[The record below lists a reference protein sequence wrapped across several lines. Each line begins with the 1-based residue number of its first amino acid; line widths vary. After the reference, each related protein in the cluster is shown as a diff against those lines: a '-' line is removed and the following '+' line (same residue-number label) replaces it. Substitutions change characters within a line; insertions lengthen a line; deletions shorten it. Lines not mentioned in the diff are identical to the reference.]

1 MKKLSQ
7 LIILIFINILY
18 AQHVDYEV
26 FNTSI
31 NSNYADL
38 GITFLNNNEVIF
50 ASSKKDKNDTS
61 FKKNRRK
68 NNRQLHLKFY
78 KGVITAN
85 GDIIATNTY
94 INNSN
99 SPFFQADLT
108 FSPDYK
114 TVYFTWNNFYN
125 SQSKKDSAKWKTLHI
140 VKASINDNFELS
152 NIISLPFNSAKYSN
166 RNPYL
171 SKNGKKLFY
180 ISDNPEGYGGT
191 DIYAVDVHKNGT
203 YGEPKN
209 LGKNINT
216 KKSELFPF
224 ETANNTLYF
233 SSYGHRGKGGLDIFK
248 SKFVNNSYQTV
259 ENLPNPIN
267 SAFDDFAF
275 VIKQNDTSG
284 YFTSTRE
291 KGKGD
296 ADIYGFKLKKV
307 INKVLVEK
315 INSKKV
321 LAKQVEPTKNIA
333 PVLKPK
339 LTLFEK
345 IEDCNQTIS
354 GLLMNTSGEQLDSVR
369 VSLYKN
375 NALLESTI
383 ILKGY
388 RYQFNLKCDSNYKI
402 IAEKENY
409 KQSEIT
415 INTDATN
422 ASKITKTLVL
432 PYLKCTQLLSG
443 TVLETKSNKKLRN
456 ALVTVFKGNVLIDT
470 LKLNKLAEFTT
481 ELNCNT
487 QYRIEASQ
495 ENYHDDVAV
504 IFVSRNPNK
513 NLNRKLV
520 LEPYIEFVSSNKQK
534 MIKVDAINFEL
545 NKFNITKE
553 AAIEL
558 NKVVAVLS
566 KYPTMKIEI
575 KSHTDSRAPDA
586 YNMNITNKRAEA
598 IINYIVSKDID
609 AERVTGRGYGET
621 ELLNKCTNGVKCSEA
636 EHQKNRRTE
645 FIITEN

>member
-78 KGVITAN
+78 KGLITAN

-94 INNSN
+94 INNNN

-224 ETANNTLYF
+224 ETAN
-233 SSYGHRGKGGLDIFK
+233 D
-248 SKFVNNSYQTV
+248 
-259 ENLPNPIN
+259 
-267 SAFDDFAF
+267 
-275 VIKQNDTSG
+275 
-284 YFTSTRE
+284 
-291 KGKGD
+291 
-296 ADIYGFKLKKV
+296 
-307 INKVLVEK
+307 
-315 INSKKV
+315 
-321 LAKQVEPTKNIA
+321 
-333 PVLKPK
+333 
-339 LTLFEK
+339 
-345 IEDCNQTIS
+345 
-354 GLLMNTSGEQLDSVR
+354 M
-369 VSLYKN
+369 
-375 NALLESTI
+375 
-383 ILKGY
+383 
-388 RYQFNLKCDSNYKI
+388 
-402 IAEKENY
+402 
-409 KQSEIT
+409 
-415 INTDATN
+415 
-422 ASKITKTLVL
+422 
-432 PYLKCTQLLSG
+432 
-443 TVLETKSNKKLRN
+443 LETGAVSVM
-456 ALVTVFKGNVLIDT
+456 ASIQSVPFGCSTV
-470 LKLNKLAEFTT
+470 A
-481 ELNCNT
+481 LNCPAGANT
-487 QYRIEASQ
+487 IGS
-495 ENYHDDVAV
+495 
-504 IFVSRNPNK
+504 
-513 NLNRKLV
+513 
-520 LEPYIEFVSSNKQK
+520 
-534 MIKVDAINFEL
+534 
-545 NKFNITKE
+545 
-553 AAIEL
+553 
-558 NKVVAVLS
+558 
-566 KYPTMKIEI
+566 
-575 KSHTDSRAPDA
+575 
-586 YNMNITNKRAEA
+586 
-598 IINYIVSKDID
+598 
-609 AERVTGRGYGET
+609 
-621 ELLNKCTNGVKCSEA
+621 
-636 EHQKNRRTE
+636 
-645 FIITEN
+645 